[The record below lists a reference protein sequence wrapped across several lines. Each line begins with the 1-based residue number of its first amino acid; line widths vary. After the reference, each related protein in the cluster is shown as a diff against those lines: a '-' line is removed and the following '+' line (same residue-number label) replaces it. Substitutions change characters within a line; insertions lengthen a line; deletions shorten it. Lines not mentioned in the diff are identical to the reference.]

1 MTQIILIAIFLL
13 LPWIKI
19 GGQQAVLL
27 DLPGRKFALFGVTF
41 WAHDAPMIFFVLA
54 ILTMSLALMTAL
66 WGRVWCGWACPQT
79 VFIDGVFRRIEEL
92 IEGNHI
98 ERRKLDDAPMDA
110 KKFFKRSLKWI
121 LFTAVTLVIT
131 HSFLAY
137 FVGADRLVEMVQH
150 KPAENWTN
158 FLIILVTSGIILFD
172 FAWFREQFCIIA
184 CPYGR
189 FQSVLM
195 GPRSKNVVYDYNRG
209 EPRKGKAPKGEEAD
223 CVNCYRCVQVCP
235 TGVDIRR
242 GTQMECIACTACI
255 DACDEIME
263 KVNKPKGLIR
273 YDSERNITE
282 NRTSDGFE
290 FRPRIALY
298 AVLLVAA
305 IAGMSYSLN
314 TRQNF
319 HLAVIR
325 GEEPFSLITQS
336 DGTEIV
342 TNHFKIHLNN
352 QSFDDV
358 KVELTLPKQYVDQQ
372 LELVSPINPVDVPA
386 GGDMVRTHIFIKSPK
401 SFTLGKGQAYAEIE
415 MTIKEKDKTETVIK
429 QISLLGPNQ

>member
-1 MTQIILIAIFLL
+1 MAKNKLELPEDRLASLDKMGGRLFIYPAQVRGFFRKWRTVTQIILIAIFLL

-255 DACDEIME
+255 DACDSCI
-263 KVNKPKGLIR
+263 
-273 YDSERNITE
+273 
-282 NRTSDGFE
+282 
-290 FRPRIALY
+290 
-298 AVLLVAA
+298 
-305 IAGMSYSLN
+305 
-314 TRQNF
+314 
-319 HLAVIR
+319 
-325 GEEPFSLITQS
+325 
-336 DGTEIV
+336 
-342 TNHFKIHLNN
+342 
-352 QSFDDV
+352 
-358 KVELTLPKQYVDQQ
+358 VDQD
-372 LELVSPINPVDVPA
+372 IDVLIFFRKLFPA
-386 GGDMVRTHIFIKSPK
+386 
-401 SFTLGKGQAYAEIE
+401 
-415 MTIKEKDKTETVIK
+415 
-429 QISLLGPNQ
+429 